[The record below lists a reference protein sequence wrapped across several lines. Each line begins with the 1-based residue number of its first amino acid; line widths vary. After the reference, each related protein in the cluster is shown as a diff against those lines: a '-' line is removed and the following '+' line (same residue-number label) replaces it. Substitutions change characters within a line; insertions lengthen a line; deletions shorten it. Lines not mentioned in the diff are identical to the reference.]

1 MTDREHDVE
10 DLVER
15 AQRGDQA
22 ALGALYDRMAGRV
35 YRFALVRVGSR
46 PDAEDLTQRIFVKMI
61 EGLPRYQR
69 RGIPF
74 EAWLFRLAR
83 NAVVDLLRTRRG
95 HEPLE
100 ALIRARSTARGPEE
114 SAELAADFASIERA
128 MRTLTAAQREVI
140 AYRFMAG
147 LTPREVGLVMGK
159 REGTVRALQFR
170 ALEALRRALRRDAQ
184 RANPFP
190 KAESEA

>member
-1 MTDREHDVE
+1 MTDDEQDVE
-10 DLVER
+10 DLVKR
-15 AQRGDQA
+15 AQMGDRA
-22 ALGALYDRMAGRV
+22 ALGALYDRLAGRV
-35 YRFALVRVGSR
+35 YRFTLVRVGSR
-46 PDAEDLTQRIFVKMI
+46 ADAEDLTQRIFLKMI
-61 EGLPRYQR
+61 EGLPRYQS

-83 NAVVDLLRTRRG
+83 NAVVDLLRARRG

-100 ALIRARSTARGPEE
+100 TLTAARSPGRGPEE
-114 SAELAADFASIERA
+114 SAELAAEFASVERA
-128 MRTLTAAQREVI
+128 MKALTATQQEVL

-170 ALEALRRALRRDAQ
+170 ALETLRRSLRRDAQ
-184 RANPFP
+184 GQNALP
-190 KAESEA
+190 EAGFKP